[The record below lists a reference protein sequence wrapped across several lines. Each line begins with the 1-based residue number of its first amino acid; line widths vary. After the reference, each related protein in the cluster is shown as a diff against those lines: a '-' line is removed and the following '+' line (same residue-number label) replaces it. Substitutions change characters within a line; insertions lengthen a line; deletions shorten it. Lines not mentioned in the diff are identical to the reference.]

1 MSDSDS
7 STVSQEEKEEKKVD
21 KLAADTTTLG
31 KQPPN
36 PTVQLEVQE
45 DPTLLLKDL
54 PLLHM

>member
-1 MSDSDS
+1 MSD
-7 STVSQEEKEEKKVD
+7 STVSQEEKKVD

-31 KQPPN
+31 KQDTN
-36 PTVQLEVQE
+36 PTVQREVQE

>member
-21 KLAADTTTLG
+21 KLAADTTTFG
-31 KQPPN
+31 KQDTN
-36 PTVQLEVQE
+36 PTVQREVQE

>member
-1 MSDSDS
+1 MSD